1 MFSLL
6 LEFVINITSSSTIL
20 SSLSVF
26 SPPANRANWVGL
38 GLTLLVHALL
48 VVFLLTFAPARD
60 ALKAI
65 APLMVQ
71 LIKPELPAPPT
82 PKPEP
87 KVDRLPKPLP
97 VKKVEPQ
104 PEPETPILAA
114 QAPAANLPAVS
125 VPPDPRPLPPVETR
139 AAPSAPPAPPAPPA
153 PIVPPNFNANYLDNP
168 APMYPPLARRMGEE
182 GRVMLRVYVEASGL
196 PSKVEIR
203 TSSGSERLDQAALEA
218 VKRWKFVPAKQGDQ
232 AVPAYVVV
240 PISFNLR
247 G

>member
-1 MFSLL
+1 VFSLL
-6 LEFVINITSSSTIL
+6 LEFVINITPLPIIL
-20 SSLSVF
+20 SSLSRL
-26 SPPANRANWVGL
+26 SPSADRANWVGL
-38 GLTLLVHALL
+38 GLTLLIHALVL
-48 VVFLLTFAPARD
+48 AFLLTYAPARD
-60 ALKAI
+60 ALNAI

-71 LIKPELPAPPT
+71 LIKPEVPAAPT

-87 KVDRLPKPLP
+87 KVDKLPKPLP
-97 VKKVEPQ
+97 VKRVQPR

-114 QAPAANLPAVS
+114 QAPAANVPAVS
-125 VPPDPRPLPPVETR
+125 VPPDPRPLPPVEAR
-139 AAPSAPPAPPAPPA
+139 AAPPAPPATPA

-168 APMYPPLARRMGEE
+168 APAYPPLSRRMGEE
-182 GRVMLRVYVEASGL
+182 GKVLLRVHVEASGL

-218 VKRWKFVPAKQGDQ
+218 VKRWKFVPARQGDQ

-240 PISFNLR
+240 PISFSLR

>member
-1 MFSLL
+1 M
-6 LEFVINITSSSTIL
+6 
-20 SSLSVF
+20 F
-26 SPPANRANWVGL
+26 SPPADRANWVGL
-38 GLTLLVHALL
+38 GLTLLIHAM
-48 VVFLLTFAPARD
+48 VVAFLLTYAPTRD

-82 PKPEP
+82 PKQEP
-87 KVDRLPKPLP
+87 KVDKLPKPLP
-97 VKKVEPQ
+97 VKKVEPR
-104 PEPETPILAA
+104 PEPETQILAA
-114 QAPAANLPAVS
+114 QAPAANVPAEAVS
-125 VPPDPRPLPPVETR
+125 PDPKPLPPVETR

-168 APMYPPLARRMGEE
+168 APAYPPLARRMGEE
-182 GRVMLRVYVEASGL
+182 GRVLLRVYVEASGL
-196 PSKVEIR
+196 PSKIDIR